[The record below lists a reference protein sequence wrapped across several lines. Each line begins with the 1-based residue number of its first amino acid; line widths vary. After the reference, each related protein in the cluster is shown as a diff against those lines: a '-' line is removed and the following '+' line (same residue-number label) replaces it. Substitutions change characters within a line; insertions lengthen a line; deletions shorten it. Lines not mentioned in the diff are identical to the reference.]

1 MFHLMVTVLKR
12 TVALAVGFTLAG
24 LTTAAVAVAE
34 PATDPAPIPVPPGAA
49 EAAPLATAAA
59 VAAPLATATAT
70 DPVPAAAPPLDTGAV
85 ASEAPGIAKVPDGRT
100 LTVAAK
106 NETQLPVAPLT
117 TSLSSRA
124 YMVGGTFTGETTGAV
139 EGGSLEVGY
148 QIGCAIEMDKVKLNG
163 SLGGTF
169 GNSTLGIGGFNA
181 PGTISFP
188 IKGQVEVEPRPGT
201 VTNVLID
208 KKSFKGT
215 AGRITLKDISIKV
228 DNCVGASSLRSY
240 AFLTSSTADEDDFVA
255 YYGVTKVF

>member
-1 MFHLMVTVLKR
+1 MSHLMVTVWKR
-12 TVALAVGFTLAG
+12 TVALAMGFALAG
-24 LTTAAVAVAE
+24 LSTAAMAIAD
-34 PATDPAPIPVPPGAA
+34 PATDPAPIPIPPGAA

-59 VAAPLATATAT
+59 A
-70 DPVPAAAPPLDTGAV
+70 DPVPAPALDTGAV

-163 SLGGTF
+163 EIGATF

-181 PGTISFP
+181 PGTFSFP
-188 IKGQVEVEPRPGT
+188 SKAQIEVEPRPGT

-240 AFLTSSTADEDDFVA
+240 ALLTSSTADEDDVVA

>member
-1 MFHLMVTVLKR
+1 MSRLMVTVLKR
-12 TVALAVGFTLAG
+12 TAALAVGFALAG
-24 LTTAAVAVAE
+24 MSTAAMAIAD
-34 PATDPAPIPVPPGAA
+34 PATDPAPIPIPPGAA

-59 VAAPLATATAT
+59 A
-70 DPVPAAAPPLDTGAV
+70 DPVPAPALDTGAV

-163 SLGGTF
+163 ELGATF

-181 PGTISFP
+181 PGTFSFP
-188 IKGQVEVEPRPGT
+188 SKAQIEVEPRPGT

-240 AFLTSSTADEDDFVA
+240 ALLTSSTADEDDVVA
-255 YYGVTKVF
+255 YYGATKVF

>member
-1 MFHLMVTVLKR
+1 MSHFMVTVLKR
-12 TVALAVGFTLAG
+12 TVALAVVLALAG
-24 LTTAAVAVAE
+24 LSTAAMAIAD
-34 PATDPAPIPVPPGAA
+34 PATDPAPIPIPPGAA

-59 VAAPLATATAT
+59 A
-70 DPVPAAAPPLDTGAV
+70 DPVPAPALDTGAV

-163 SLGGTF
+163 ELGATF

-181 PGTISFP
+181 PGTFSFP
-188 IKGQVEVEPRPGT
+188 SKAQIEVEPRPGT

>member
-1 MFHLMVTVLKR
+1 MSHLMVTVWKR
-12 TVALAVGFTLAG
+12 TVALAMGFALAG
-24 LTTAAVAVAE
+24 LSTAAMAIAD
-34 PATDPAPIPVPPGAA
+34 PATDPAPIPIPPGAA

-59 VAAPLATATAT
+59 A
-70 DPVPAAAPPLDTGAV
+70 DPVPAPALDTGAV

-163 SLGGTF
+163 EIGATF

-181 PGTISFP
+181 PGTFSFP

-240 AFLTSSTADEDDFVA
+240 ALLTSSTADEDDVVA
-255 YYGVTKVF
+255 YYGATKVF